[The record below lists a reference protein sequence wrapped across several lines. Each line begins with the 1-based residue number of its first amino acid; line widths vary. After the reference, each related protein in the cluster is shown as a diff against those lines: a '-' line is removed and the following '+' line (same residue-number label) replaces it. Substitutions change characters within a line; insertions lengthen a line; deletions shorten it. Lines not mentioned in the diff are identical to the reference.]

1 MCGGGRIALVSHVT
15 GLAIMTITA
24 ALRVVRVREQEKKNI
39 SQTRKATSVER
50 SGHLRPASASG
61 RNFSMLLRN
70 KKSPGAVTSNPGEKT
85 NNVRDTMPILAS
97 LVKR

>member
-1 MCGGGRIALVSHVT
+1 MSHVT

-50 SGHLRPASASG
+50 SGHLRLARGFG
-61 RNFSMLLRN
+61 RNFLRL
-70 KKSPGAVTSNPGEKT
+70 GRREYDHHRRTT
-85 NNVRDTMPILAS
+85 NVYA
-97 LVKR
+97 

>member
-1 MCGGGRIALVSHVT
+1 MSHVT

-61 RNFSMLLRN
+61 RNFLRLGRN
-70 KKSPGAVTSNPGEKT
+70 KKCPAKGKEKE
-85 NNVRDTMPILAS
+85 NGIN
-97 LVKR
+97 